1 MDLQILAPIKKELF
15 EQKIIDTAKV
25 TDRIREANNYQ
36 TLHEV
41 IRSQLNASA
50 GNSDNKDQRVYK
62 VLKMDEKV
70 NEVEQR
76 RRIDSMQNDWTL

>member
-41 IRSQLNASA
+41 IRS
-50 GNSDNKDQRVYK
+50 
-62 VLKMDEKV
+62 
-70 NEVEQR
+70 
-76 RRIDSMQNDWTL
+76 